1 MTITIDIPAIS
12 ELAAAIRYHAD
23 NMPDAGR
30 REALI
35 KSMVEGATISPED
48 RAQFQALA
56 EAPTAADP
64 QPAKR
69 TRRTKAEMDA
79 ERKAIEETK
88 GRRVDAPITT
98 LAQDQVDLTG
108 EQAAAVDA
116 VLQSAPFQWTLELL
130 KDTFLAITPEDDSQ
144 EAKDAANAKLL
155 ALRQIREAI
164 APEAQNLSTMDEK
177 HYAEFACQATAWY
190 REQGLE
196 LKLPEGCEL

>member
-12 ELAAAIRYHAD
+12 ELATAINNLANKGVIYVGPSAAALEQPPSGVNPDRVIAHEPQFVTAD
-23 NMPDAGR
+23 G
-30 REALI
+30 
-35 KSMVEGATISPED
+35 
-48 RAQFQALA
+48 Q
-56 EAPTAADP
+56 AADP

-88 GRRVDAPITT
+88 GRRVDDPSPPPADP
-98 LAQDQVDLTG
+98 AQPTMGDTG
-108 EQAAAVDA
+108 
-116 VLQSAPFQWTLELL
+116 FQWTLELL

-177 HYAEFACQATAWY
+177 HYAEFARQATAWY

-196 LKLPEGCEL
+196 LNLPEGCEL

>member
-23 NMPDAGR
+23 HPRYSVGVDFAKPGT
-30 REALI
+30 E
-35 KSMVEGATISPED
+35 SISPEPLPPSGVNPD
-48 RAQFQALA
+48 RVVTH
-56 EAPTAADP
+56 EE

-88 GRRVDAPITT
+88 GRRMDGTPQPGMPPPTIPAE
-98 LAQDQVDLTG
+98 L
-108 EQAAAVDA
+108 EQAAE
-116 VLQSAPFQWTLELL
+116 QQFGAPFQWTLELL

-144 EAKDAANAKLL
+144 EAKDAANAKLT
-155 ALRQIREAI
+155 ALKAIREAI

-177 HYAEFACQATAWY
+177 HYAEFAKQATAWY

-196 LKLPEGCEL
+196 LKLPEGCDL